1 MVACRANALVMPRYS
16 GATLPQPMAMSFI
29 EHHPAAPLGD
39 AIASIWDWHVAPG
52 AFRIER
58 MLPTI
63 GATLIVNLFEDASRV
78 YADDERRICEHSAG
92 TVLSGQPTRSFLIDT
107 AEQIQVM
114 GVAFRAGGAA
124 CFFREPMD
132 RLSDRHVAIEDLG
145 AGVAALRDRLLH
157 AAGPMQRIALLEA
170 WLRARF
176 MPQGLHPAV
185 AFALRSLQAAPQVA
199 RVDALADASG
209 YSVRRFGEL
218 FRVQAGVGAKRFAR
232 LARFRSVVDLARR
245 GARIDWTRIAADCG
259 FHDQPHLV
267 REFRAFAGMTPSA
280 YLRQRGTNVNHIAL
294 T

>member
-1 MVACRANALVMPRYS
+1 
-16 GATLPQPMAMSFI
+16 MAFVQ
-29 EHHPAAPLGD
+29 HHPAAPLGD

-52 AFRIER
+52 AFRLER
-58 MLPTI
+58 RLPTI
-63 GATLIVNLFEDASRV
+63 GAGLIVNLYEDACRV
-78 YADDERRICEHSAG
+78 YADDAQRACERSAG

-114 GVAFRAGGAA
+114 GVIFRAGGAA

-132 RLSDRHVAIEDLG
+132 RLSDHHVAVADLG

-157 AAGPMQRIALLEA
+157 APGPMQRVALLEA

-176 MPQGLHPAV
+176 MPQALHPAV

-199 RVDALADASG
+199 RIDALVETSG
-209 YSVRRFGEL
+209 YSARRFGEL
-218 FRVQAGVGAKRFAR
+218 FRAQVGIGAKRFAR
-232 LARFRSVVDLARR
+232 LARFRGVVDLAAR
-245 GARIDWTRIAADCG
+245 GGRIDWTRLAADCG

-280 YLRQRGTNVNHIAL
+280 YLGQRGTDVNHIAL